1 MTRVHNFTCDL
12 ARAGKSV
19 REIMATVE
27 EAYPGEGLSLSQVYR
42 LIKTVKEGKDDKD
55 KRGKDNTKTIRKANL
70 IQAVKADV
78 EDDRRVTA
86 QQLAEWH
93 SVSHGTII
101 SVLHKDLG
109 LSKKS
114 ARWVP
119 KLLSDEQKQKRLECS
134 QAFVNRYMREG
145 TTFLD
150 KIVTMDES
158 AVAYHTPETKNQSTV
173 NANYIIEALKMFIN
187 RMHRKRPEKWAAGII
202 LHWDNAPVHT
212 AHSVTEFLATKKNIE
227 VTQVFQILE
236 SGNSQK

>member
-55 KRGKDNTKTIRKANL
+55 KRGKDKNKTIRKANL

-78 EDDRRVTA
+78 EDDRRVTV

-93 SVSHGTII
+93 AVSLETII

-119 KLLSDEQKQKRLECS
+119 KLLSDEQKQKRIECS
-134 QAFVNRYMREG
+134 QAFVSRYMREG

-158 AVAYHTPETKNQSTV
+158 AVAYHTPETKNQSKQWV
-173 NANYIIEALKMFIN
+173 K
-187 RMHRKRPEKWAAGII
+187 KGSPRPIKCKSQA
-202 LHWDNAPVHT
+202 
-212 AHSVTEFLATKKNIE
+212 SRTKQM
-227 VTQVFQILE
+227 VLLLL
-236 SGNSQK
+236 